1 MNDPLVWSILLLL
14 LGIGLI
20 VLEFLIP
27 SGGILGLMAG
37 AALFCAI
44 VVAFFDKRLLSGP
57 SVLVAVAV
65 GVPILIYAAVRWWPD
80 SPMGRLMLIQHK
92 YDHSA
97 DTDNHLDKLRALI
110 GKRGKAK
117 CPMMPSGAIEIEG
130 QSYDAVSDGVSV
142 EDEQAIRVVAVR
154 NNRLV
159 VRPDEGEPATPQ
171 PPQDDPN
178 QGDPKNIPSQPL
190 ESLGLED
197 LDDPLG

>member
-1 MNDPLVWSILLLL
+1 MNDPLIWAMMLLL
-14 LGIGLI
+14 LGVGLI

-44 VVAFFDKRLLSGP
+44 VVAFFDKRPLSGP
-57 SVLVAVAV
+57 TVLVVVAV

-92 YDHSA
+92 YDNSA
-97 DTDNHLDKLRALI
+97 DTENHLDELRALI

-117 CPMMPSGAIEIEG
+117 SPMMPSGAIEIDG
-130 QSYDAVSDGVSV
+130 QSYDAVSDGVAV
-142 EDEQAIRVVAVR
+142 ENEQAIRVVAVR
-154 NNRLV
+154 NNRLL
-159 VRPDEGEPATPQ
+159 VRPDEGELTTPQ
-171 PPQDDPN
+171 PPQDEPE
-178 QGDPKNIPSQPL
+178 NILSQPL

-197 LDDPLG
+197 LEDPLE

>member
-1 MNDPLVWSILLLL
+1 MNDPLIWAMLLLL

-44 VVAFFDKRLLSGP
+44 VVAFFDKQRPLSGP

-65 GVPILIYAAVRWWPD
+65 GVPILIYVAVRWWPD

-117 CPMMPSGAIEIEG
+117 SPMLPSGAIEIEG

-159 VRPDEGEPATPQ
+159 VRPDEGEPTTTPQ
-171 PPQDDPN
+171 SLPDDSA
-178 QGDPKNIPSQPL
+178 DVLSQPL

>member
-1 MNDPLVWSILLLL
+1 MNDPLIWSILLLL

-44 VVAFFDKRLLSGP
+44 VVAFFDQRELSGP

-65 GVPILIYAAVRWWPD
+65 GVPILIYVAVRWWPD

-92 YDHSA
+92 YDNSA
-97 DTDNHLDKLRALI
+97 DIDNHLDELRALI

-117 CPMMPSGAIEIEG
+117 SPMMPGGAIEIEG

-159 VRPDEGEPATPQ
+159 VRPDEGEPTTPQ
-171 PPQDDPN
+171 PQQEDSE
-178 QGDPKNIPSQPL
+178 NILSQPL